1 MRAVSLLFHDV
12 YRADPRESGFASHA
26 ADRYKL
32 SAIDFD
38 VQLDGLA
45 AVCQRPP
52 VLITGPDIDGRVLI
66 TVDDGGV
73 SYYTML
79 AERLE
84 ALGWRGH
91 CLVTTDTIGTP
102 GFLDRPQIRELD

>member
-1 MRAVSLLFHDV
+1 MEIGRGQIARDRSSALGDPMSRLLTLLLHDV
-12 YRADPRESGFASHA
+12 HEGDPSTSGFSGPA

-32 SAIDFD
+32 TVAELEA
-38 VQLDGLA
+38 QLAGLA
-45 AVCQRPP
+45 AAMAGGRQRVP
-52 VLITGPDIDGRVLI
+52 VSL

-73 SYYTML
+73 SFYTTV

-91 CLVTTDTIGTP
+91 CLVTTGCI
-102 GFLDRPQIRELD
+102 